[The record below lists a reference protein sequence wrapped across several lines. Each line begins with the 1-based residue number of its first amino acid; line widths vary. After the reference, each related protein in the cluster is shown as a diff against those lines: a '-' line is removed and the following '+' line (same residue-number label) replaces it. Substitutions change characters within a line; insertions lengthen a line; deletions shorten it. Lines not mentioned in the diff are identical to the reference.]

1 MNPAKSIFGVDE
13 GKLLGHI
20 ISKDGVKVDPKR
32 VEAIKKV
39 PLPQN
44 LKALQSFNGQ
54 INFIIR
60 FIPNLAELM
69 KPLQNL
75 LKKDAKF
82 EWTDEGK
89 IAFKSIKD
97 AISMSPVL
105 ISTYYSKEFQIFF
118 VSLKDTIA
126 GVLLQKNKEGQEQ
139 PIAFMSRALQNSE
152 LKYTMMEK

>member
-20 ISKDGVKVDPKR
+20 ISKDGVKVDPER

-54 INFIIR
+54 INFIRR
-60 FIPNLAELM
+60 FISNLAELM
-69 KPLQNL
+69 KSLQKL
-75 LKKDAKF
+75 LKKDANF

-97 AISMSPVL
+97 AISMSPAMAPKYV
-105 ISTYYSKEFQIFF
+105 
-118 VSLKDTIA
+118 VSLHTPGSCGRNIQA
-126 GVLLQKNKEGQEQ
+126 T
-139 PIAFMSRALQNSE
+139 RCALGGKYRVKVVTLFLTSPFRLNS
-152 LKYTMMEK
+152 

>member
-1 MNPAKSIFGVDE
+1 MNPTKSIFGVDE

-20 ISKDGVKVDPKR
+20 ISKDGVKVGPER

-44 LKALQSFNGQ
+44 LKFVQSFNGQ
-54 INFIIR
+54 INFIRR

-69 KPLQNL
+69 KPLQKL

-82 EWTDEGK
+82 EWMDEGK
-89 IAFKSIKD
+89 IAFKYIKD

-105 ISTYYSKEFQIFF
+105 ISPYYSK
-118 VSLKDTIA
+118 
-126 GVLLQKNKEGQEQ
+126 
-139 PIAFMSRALQNSE
+139 
-152 LKYTMMEK
+152 